1 MSRAQKALATSCYS
15 LAGWRNSVLVAA
27 GFKAT
32 LDPVSKVSDK
42 VSDKVLQP
50 TSGSLVDRLVLL
62 VASLSPAVGQLWFRA
77 VLDPV
82 LKEGNIEQS
91 SSQHSA

>member
-42 VSDKVLQP
+42 VSDKGSDNVLQL
-50 TSGSLVDRLVLL
+50 TGSSLVDRLVLL
-62 VASLSPAVGQLWFRA
+62 VTSFSSAVGQLWFRA

-82 LKEGNIEQS
+82 LKRRQY
-91 SSQHSA
+91 

>member
-15 LAGWRNSVLVAA
+15 LAGWRNSDLVAA

-42 VSDKVLQP
+42 VSDKVSHKVLQP
-50 TSGSLVDRLVLL
+50 TGSLVDRLVLL
-62 VASLSPAVGQLWFRA
+62 VASLSPAVG
-77 VLDPV
+77 
-82 LKEGNIEQS
+82 
-91 SSQHSA
+91 